1 MQMISNKYALVWGT
15 KGYKGDQIAGD
26 NNARLMA
33 HLLIQVYGF
42 NSLNVKILLNDKLTM
57 ENMLEDLLWLRQKTG
72 ENSSVFLFYSGH
84 GGMNSVGKFTH
95 YALNQQ
101 LQDIRYQKLCMVFE
115 CCYSGN
121 ACEPLSGPNRL
132 IIAST
137 KVNSTGQTTPHG
149 SIFGFY
155 FLEEAIKKGLADS
168 NRDGQVSMQEAF
180 YYYYYKNPYL
190 YGTMLD
196 GYGQEFLP

>member
-1 MQMISNKYALVWGT
+1 MANSNKYALVWGS

-33 HLLIQVYGF
+33 HLLINTYGF
-42 NSLNVKILLNDKLTM
+42 NSGNVRVLINNKLTM
-57 ENMLEDLLWLRQKTG
+57 ENMLEDLLWLRQKAD

-95 YALNQQ
+95 YSLNQQ
-101 LQDIRYQKLCMVFE
+101 FQDIKYEKLCMVFE

-137 KVNSTGQTTPHG
+137 KVNSTGQTTAHG
-149 SIFGFY
+149 SIFGY
-155 FLEEAIKKGLADS
+155 LFLDQAIKKGLGDS
-168 NRDGQVSMQEAF
+168 NHDGRVSMQEAF
-180 YYYYYKNPYL
+180 YYYYDKDPYL
-190 YGTMLD
+190 YGTISD
-196 GYGQEFLP
+196 NYGQEFFP